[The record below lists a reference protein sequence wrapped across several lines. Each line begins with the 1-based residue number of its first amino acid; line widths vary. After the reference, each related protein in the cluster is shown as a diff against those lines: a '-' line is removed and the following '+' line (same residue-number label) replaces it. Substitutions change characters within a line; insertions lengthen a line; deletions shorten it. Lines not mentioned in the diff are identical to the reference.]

1 MKPRSFVYLAGA
13 AVLSTVVALFTFAAN
28 NQWGRGPVGGE
39 RLMPVLENAIGQV
52 AEVAIKQGDT
62 AVVLQ
67 RKGGS
72 WELRSRD
79 GYPADIAKVR
89 TLLVALGQAELAE
102 PKTNR
107 ADKYPVL
114 ELEDPAGKG
123 AKSRLVTL
131 TDAKGNT
138 IAEAVLGK
146 TRSDGFGI
154 GRTSG
159 TYVRR
164 PDNPQTWLANVEI
177 DAPLGTKD
185 WVKTAVLALDAAKV
199 NRVTIEI
206 AGEQPLIIE
215 RAPAVSKEVKDA
227 KGAKADG
234 KVAAKDQAKD
244 ATKDTKADG
253 KDAAKGQPKDAAKA
267 AAKDT
272 KVEPGKLA
280 FVGLPGEGKKLKD
293 AYAAEALVRAAASI
307 DLEDVRKLAAP
318 PAAEGASLVRIERA
332 DGLAATLR
340 LRKDGD
346 AHWLSIAAAGEGDAK
361 KAAEEIAARTKD
373 WEFKVPTSKVEL
385 ILKKRSDLVET
396 SGS

>member
-1 MKPRSFVYLAGA
+1 MAPKSFIYLAGA
-13 AVLSTVVALFTFAAN
+13 AVLSAVVALVTFAAS
-28 NQWGRGPVGGE
+28 NQWGKGPAGGE

-72 WELRSRD
+72 WELKSRD

-89 TLLVALGQAELAE
+89 TLLVALGQAELVE

-131 TDAKGNT
+131 TDAKGKT

-154 GRTSG
+154 GKTSG

-164 PDNPQTWLANVEI
+164 PGNPQTWLANVELE
-177 DAPLGTKD
+177 APLGAKD
-185 WVKTAVLALDAAKV
+185 WAKTSVLALDASKV

-206 AGEQPLIIE
+206 AGEQPLKIE
-215 RAPAVSKEVKDA
+215 RAPAASKE
-227 KGAKADG
+227 
-234 KVAAKDQAKD
+234 AKD
-244 ATKDTKADG
+244 AKADG
-253 KDAAKGQPKDAAKA
+253 KDAAKDAAKDL
-267 AAKDT
+267 AKDT

-280 FVGLPGEGKKLKD
+280 FVGFPGEGKKLKD
-293 AYAAEALVRAAASI
+293 AYAAEALVRAVASI

-318 PAAEGASLVRIERA
+318 PPAEGASVVRIERA

-346 AHWLSIAAAGEGDAK
+346 AHWLSIAVAGEGDAK
-361 KAAEEIAARTKD
+361 KAADEIAARTKD
-373 WEFKVPTSKVEL
+373 WEFKLPASKVEL
-385 ILKKRSDLVET
+385 VLKKRSDLAEA

>member
-1 MKPRSFVYLAGA
+1 MTPRSFVYLAGA
-13 AVLSTVVALFTFAAN
+13 ALLSAVVALVTFTAS
-28 NQWGRGPVGGE
+28 NQWGKGPVGGE

-72 WELRSRD
+72 WELKSRN

-89 TLLVALGQAELAE
+89 TLLVALGQAELVE

-107 ADKYPVL
+107 ADKYAVL

-138 IAEAVLGK
+138 MAEAVLGK
-146 TRSDGFGI
+146 KRTDGFGI
-154 GRTSG
+154 GKTSG

-164 PDNPQTWLANVEI
+164 PGNPRTWLTDVEL
-177 DAPLGTKD
+177 DASLGTKD

-199 NRVTIEI
+199 NRVTVEI
-206 AGEQPLIIE
+206 AGEQPLKIE
-215 RAPAVSKEVKDA
+215 RAPAAVKEAKDA
-227 KGAKADG
+227 K
-234 KVAAKDQAKD
+234 D
-244 ATKDTKADG
+244 AKADG
-253 KDAAKGQPKDAAKA
+253 KDAKAAKADAKDTKAAGKDTAKDQVKDAAKD
-267 AAKDT
+267 AKDA

-280 FVGLPGEGKKLKD
+280 FVGFPGEGKKLKD
-293 AYAAEALVRAAASI
+293 AYAAEALVRAVASI

-318 PAAEGASLVRIERA
+318 PPAEGTSVVRIERA
-332 DGLAATLR
+332 DGLAATMH

-346 AHWLSIAAAGEGDAK
+346 AHWLSIAVAGEGDAK
-361 KAAEEIAARTKD
+361 KAADELAARTKD
-373 WEFKVPTSKVEL
+373 WEFKLPASKVEL
-385 ILKKRSDLVET
+385 ILKKRSDLVEA

>member
-1 MKPRSFVYLAGA
+1 MTPKSFVYLAGT
-13 AVLSTVVALFTFAAN
+13 AVLSAVVALVTFAAN
-28 NQWGRGPVGGE
+28 NQWGSGPAGGE

-72 WELRSRD
+72 WELKSRD

-89 TLLVALGQAELAE
+89 TLLVALGQAELVE

-107 ADKYPVL
+107 ADRYPLL
-114 ELEDPAGKG
+114 ELEDPAGKD

-131 TDAKGNT
+131 TDAKGNP

-154 GRTSG
+154 GKTSG

-164 PDNPQTWLANVEI
+164 PGNPQTWLANVELGV
-177 DAPLGTKD
+177 PLGVKD
-185 WVKTAVLALDAAKV
+185 WVRTSVLALDAGKV
-199 NRVTIEI
+199 DRVTIEI
-206 AGEQPLIIE
+206 AGEQPLKIE
-215 RAPAVSKEVKDA
+215 RAPADSKE
-227 KGAKADG
+227 
-234 KVAAKDQAKD
+234 AKD
-244 ATKDTKADG
+244 AKADG
-253 KDAAKGQPKDAAKA
+253 KDAAKDAAKDQAKETAKDAAGETAKDS
-267 AAKDT
+267 AKDT

-280 FVGLPGEGKKLKD
+280 FVGFPGEGRKLKD
-293 AYAAEALVRAAASI
+293 AYAAEALARAVASI

-318 PAAEGASLVRIERA
+318 PPAEGASVVRIERA

-346 AHWLSIAAAGEGDAK
+346 AHWLSIAVAGEGDAG
-361 KAAEEIAARTKD
+361 KAADEIAARTKD
-373 WEFKVPTSKVEL
+373 WEFKLPDSKVEL
-385 ILKKRSDLVET
+385 ILKKRSDLVEA

>member
-1 MKPRSFVYLAGA
+1 MAPKSFVYLAGA
-13 AVLSTVVALFTFAAN
+13 AVLSAVVALVTFAAS
-28 NQWGRGPVGGE
+28 NQWGKGPVGGE

-72 WELRSRD
+72 WELKSRD

-89 TLLVALGQAELAE
+89 TLLVALGQAELVE

-146 TRSDGFGI
+146 TRSDGFGV
-154 GRTSG
+154 GKTSG

-164 PDNPQTWLANVEI
+164 PGNPQTWLANVELE
-177 DAPLGTKD
+177 APLGVKD
-185 WVKTAVLALDAAKV
+185 WAKTSVLALDATKV

-206 AGEQPLIIE
+206 AGEQPLKIE
-215 RAPAVSKEVKDA
+215 RAPAASKEAKDA
-227 KGAKADG
+227 K
-234 KVAAKDQAKD
+234 D
-244 ATKDTKADG
+244 AKADG
-253 KDAAKGQPKDAAKA
+253 KDAAKDQAKDTAKDS
-267 AAKDT
+267 AKDT

-280 FVGLPGEGKKLKD
+280 FVGFPGEGKKLKD
-293 AYAAEALVRAAASI
+293 AYAAEALVRAVASI

-318 PAAEGASLVRIERA
+318 PPAEGASVVRIERA

-346 AHWLSIAAAGEGDAK
+346 AHWLSIAVAGEGDAK
-361 KAAEEIAARTKD
+361 KAADEIAARTKD
-373 WEFKVPTSKVEL
+373 WEFKLPASKVEL
-385 ILKKRSDLVET
+385 ILKKRSDLVEA

>member
-1 MKPRSFVYLAGA
+1 MAPKSFVYLAGA
-13 AVLSTVVALFTFAAN
+13 AALSALLAIVTFAAS
-28 NQWGRGPVGGE
+28 NQWGRGPVRGE
-39 RLMPVLENAIGQV
+39 RLMPMLENAIGQV
-52 AEVAIKQGDT
+52 AELAIRQGDAT
-62 AVVLQ
+62 VLLE
-67 RKGGS
+67 RTGGS
-72 WELRSRD
+72 WALKSRD

-89 TLLVALGQAELAE
+89 TLLVALGQAELLE

-107 ADKYPVL
+107 ADKYAAL

-146 TRSDGFGI
+146 KRSEGFGA
-154 GRTSG
+154 GKVAG

-164 PDNPQTWLANVEI
+164 PGNPQTWLTGVEL
-177 DAPLGTKD
+177 DASIGVKD
-185 WVKTAVLALDAAKV
+185 WAKTSVLALDATKV
-199 NRVTIEI
+199 NRVTVEI
-206 AGEQPLIIE
+206 PGEQPLKIE
-215 RAPAVSKEVKDA
+215 RAPAAAKDKDA
-227 KGAKADG
+227 K
-234 KVAAKDQAKD
+234 D
-244 ATKDTKADG
+244 AKADG
-253 KDAAKGQPKDAAKA
+253 KDAAKDT
-267 AAKDT
+267 AKDT

-280 FVGLPGEGKKLKD
+280 FVGFPGDGKKLKD
-293 AYAAEALVRAAASI
+293 AYAAEALTRAASSI

-318 PAAEGASLVRIERA
+318 PTDGVSAVKIERA

-346 AHWLSIAAAGEGDAK
+346 AHWLSIAVVGEGDAK

-373 WEFKVPTSKVEL
+373 WEFKLPASKVEL
-385 ILKKRSDLVET
+385 ILKKRADLLEV